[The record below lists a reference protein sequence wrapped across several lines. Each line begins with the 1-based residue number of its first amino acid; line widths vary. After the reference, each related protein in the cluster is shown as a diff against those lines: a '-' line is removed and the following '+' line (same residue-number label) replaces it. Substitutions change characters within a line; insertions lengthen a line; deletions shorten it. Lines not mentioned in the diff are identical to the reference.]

1 MPNTP
6 KVRCDHA
13 ARDPYEAHS
22 SIDIQS
28 APVEFGRYIYELG
41 TVPVGKRLVVEYLS
55 AAMPIGS
62 SITPA
67 DLPKAAATLS
77 HDHAQFG
84 APHFNLDIPFTSI
97 LTLNNTSGD
106 VLLLSQSITLYA
118 PPGAKVRL
126 LVTPHPEARGVEVY
140 ATGRYIRL

>member
-1 MPNTP
+1 MTNTP

-13 ARDPYEAHS
+13 ARDPYEAHR
-22 SIDIQS
+22 SIDILS
-28 APVEFGRYIYELG
+28 APVESGRSVYELG

-55 AAMPIGS
+55 AVMPIGS
-62 SITPA
+62 SITTA

-84 APHFNLDIPFTSI
+84 EPHFNLDIPFTSI
-97 LTLNNTSGD
+97 LTLNNNSYN

-126 LVTPHPEARGVEVY
+126 LVTAHPDARAVEVY
-140 ATGRYIRL
+140 ATGHYIRL

>member
-13 ARDPYEAHS
+13 ARDPYEAHN

-97 LTLNNTSGD
+97 LTLDNNNYNA
-106 VLLLSQSITLYA
+106 LLLSQPIILYA

-126 LVTPHPEARGVEVY
+126 LVTAHPDARAVEVF
-140 ATGRYIRL
+140 ATGHYIQL